1 MLCPLGRRARF
12 GLAALVAVTVGGV
25 TFAGVVGAQQAPTA
39 SAESACFDQ
48 DGPAEFGDG
57 GIVVAI
63 LNDSGTPTYDVLID
77 GVTVAEAVPASGGEA
92 YVYRP
97 YEDGDYQVVVRWM
110 DDDEGIEILDTVV
123 TVGCASPTRPPTTL
137 PPTTLPPGTAPSTTA
152 PGAPSTGPD
161 AAPAEIR
168 LTG

>member
-1 MLCPLGRRARF
+1 MLQPFGRHARLA
-12 GLAALVAVTVGGV
+12 LAALAAVTVGGV
-25 TFAGVVGAQQAPTA
+25 ALAGVAGAQQAPTA
-39 SAESACFDQ
+39 SAETACFDQ
-48 DGPAEFGDG
+48 DGPAEFGEG

-63 LNDSGTPTYDVLID
+63 LDESGTPTYDVVID
-77 GVTVAEAVPASGGEA
+77 GETVAEGVPASGGEA

-97 YEDGDYQVVVRWM
+97 YEDGEYEVVVRWM

-123 TVGCASPTRPPTTL
+123 TVACTPPTPPPTTV
-137 PPTTLPPGTAPSTTA
+137 PPTTAPPSTVPDAA
-152 PGAPSTGPD
+152 PVGPA